1 MSHNTGLSLE
11 VAELDYDYQAG
22 FYFPEMRVRL
32 KKQHIC
38 SSFINALKRKND
50 YFCSPELLVPAM
62 MLMLMTV
69 PQWTLNDNEAICQEG
84 TEMNEVDHVP
94 IILSVLA
101 CRRYNAYAHSL
112 SLS

>member
-69 PQWTLNDNEAICQEG
+69 PQWTLNDNE
-84 TEMNEVDHVP
+84 
-94 IILSVLA
+94 
-101 CRRYNAYAHSL
+101 
-112 SLS
+112 